1 MLIGRHSEIAV
12 RMPNPINKLLND
24 ESIAVQMLFLDGYTW
39 NKPWIRWNTGLIG
52 DGSDFNDILWF
63 FFMNN
68 VVEIIHT
75 MSNLYTHNVAL
86 TVSVIIIMDM
96 VNACGLRQEGH
107 PVEKRCSNTLH

>member
-1 MLIGRHSEIAV
+1 
-12 RMPNPINKLLND
+12 
-24 ESIAVQMLFLDGYTW
+24 
-39 NKPWIRWNTGLIG
+39 
-52 DGSDFNDILWF
+52 
-63 FFMNN
+63 MNN